1 MALDIAKPADLA
13 ALMQR
18 APQVVVNT
26 VGPFQT
32 ADYRVAEACI
42 ATGAHYID
50 LSDSHEFVTG
60 IARLDQAARANGVAV
75 ITGASTVPALS
86 GAVVAEA
93 GVTPI
98 AIRIGISPGNRAPR
112 GASLVEAVMGQAGKP
127 LPVLRAGEWMTV
139 PGWGD
144 LHRRAI
150 RTDRT
155 RSLGK
160 RWLSACDAPDL
171 VLLPKLYPT
180 LKSIEFFAGLELT
193 LLHVGLWLLSLL
205 VRVRLL
211 KSLLP
216 LAGPLRRIADRLRW
230 MGSDRGGM
238 LVDVDGLNAAG
249 VPTSY
254 RWRLIAEDGEGPCI
268 PAAPAVAL
276 VRRLAHGNTLRTG
289 AYPCL
294 GILSVAEILAVA
306 AHLPVFTATSTKQRR
321 NLFDLAMSRE
331 FERLPEP
338 IRTIHDRG
346 RCFSASGRCDVDHG
360 ANRVARLIGAL
371 FRLPRAGR
379 DLPLIVKFIAR
390 GKAET
395 WERNFGGHIMRS
407 YLRPDRM
414 PRQIV
419 ERFGPVAFAIR
430 LRWGGARLH
439 YEMMGGRFLGISLPR
454 ALLPRSEAFER
465 AENGEFRFDVRL
477 SLPLVG
483 LLAHYHGWLKP
494 DPFSAGMADR
504 G

>member
-1 MALDIAKPADLA
+1 
-13 ALMQR
+13 MQR

-42 ATGAHYID
+42 AAGAHYID
-50 LSDSHEFVTG
+50 LSDSHEFVAG
-60 IARLDQAARANGVAV
+60 IARLDQAARAKGVAV
-75 ITGASTVPALS
+75 VAGASTVPALS

-93 GVTPI
+93 GVTPV

-127 LPVLRAGEWMTV
+127 LPVQRAGAWTTV

-144 LHRRAI
+144 LHCRTI

-160 RWLSACDAPDL
+160 RWLSVCDAPDL

-193 LLHVGLWLLSLL
+193 LLHIGLWLLSLL

-216 LAGPLRRIADRLRW
+216 LAGPLRRIADRLQW

-249 VPTSY
+249 APASY
-254 RWRLIAEDGEGPCI
+254 RWRLIAEDGEGPFI

-276 VRRLAHGNTLRTG
+276 VRRLARGNTLRAG

-294 GILSVAEILAVA
+294 GILSVAEILSVVEHLSVFVA
-306 AHLPVFTATSTKQRR
+306 ARTKQRG
-321 NLFDLAMSRE
+321 NLFDLAMGQDFRA
-331 FERLPEP
+331 LPEP
-338 IRTIHDRG
+338 IRAIHDRG
-346 RCFSASGRCDVDHG
+346 RRFSASGRCDVDHG
-360 ANRVARLIGAL
+360 ANPVARLIGAL

-379 DLPLIVKFIAR
+379 DLPLTVTFIAR

-407 YLRPDRM
+407 HLRPDRV
-414 PRQIV
+414 PGQIV

-430 LRWGGARLH
+430 LRWHGARLR
-439 YEMMGGRFLGISLPR
+439 YEMMGGRFLGIPLPR

-465 AENGEFRFDVRL
+465 VENGEFRFDVRL

-483 LLAHYHGWLKP
+483 LLAHYRGWLKP
-494 DPFSAGMADR
+494 DPLNALAGGR